1 LAKPR
6 VARKPEA
13 QADRPERDP
22 AVDATIERYLLE
34 RGVGRNLSRF
44 TLRNYRNDL
53 RHFLDALGEGKV
65 DFRAPSRVD
74 LRRYLGDL
82 LGSGMATASVTRKV
96 STIRSFYKYLRTT
109 GELDN
114 DPFFGVTG
122 PRAPK
127 RLPRYL
133 QPADIVQLVS
143 AADDPDPAG
152 RRDRALLELLYAA
165 GLRVSEV
172 TGLDL
177 SDLDLR
183 DRVVRVRGKGN
194 KERIGVF
201 GEPAAAALET
211 YLAEARPALLDGVE
225 RPGSVSALFLNR
237 FGGRLSDRS
246 VQTIVRKHALKAGL
260 RSEVHPHLLRHSFAT
275 HLLDA
280 GAELR
285 IVQELLGHESP
296 NTTQVYLHVTES
308 RKRQSMEEALEA
320 LREVEHRRS
329 RRRAPETK

>member
-1 LAKPR
+1 M
-6 VARKPEA
+6 
-13 QADRPERDP
+13 
-22 AVDATIERYLLE
+22 
-34 RGVGRNLSRF
+34 
-44 TLRNYRNDL
+44 
-53 RHFLDALGEGKV
+53 
-65 DFRAPSRVD
+65 AP
-74 LRRYLGDL
+74 
-82 LGSGMATASVTRKV
+82 ASVTRKV
-96 STIRSFYKYLRTT
+96 STIRSFFKYLRAS
-109 GELDN
+109 GQIEN

-133 QPADIVQLVS
+133 LPDEIVRLVH
-143 AADDPDPAG
+143 AADGPEAADL
-152 RRDRALLELLYAA
+152 RDRALLELLYAA

-177 SDLDLR
+177 ADLNLR

-201 GEPAAAALET
+201 GEPAARALGA
-211 YLAEARPALLDGVE
+211 YLEEARPDLLAAAPRGA
-225 RPGSVSALFLNR
+225 SNSALFLNR

-246 VQTIVRKHALKAGL
+246 VQTIVRKYATKAGL

-280 GAELR
+280 GADLR
-285 IVQELLGHESP
+285 VVQELLGHESP

-308 RKRQSMEEALEA
+308 RKRQSMEDALEA

-329 RRRAPETK
+329 GQPRRPATRRPGTE